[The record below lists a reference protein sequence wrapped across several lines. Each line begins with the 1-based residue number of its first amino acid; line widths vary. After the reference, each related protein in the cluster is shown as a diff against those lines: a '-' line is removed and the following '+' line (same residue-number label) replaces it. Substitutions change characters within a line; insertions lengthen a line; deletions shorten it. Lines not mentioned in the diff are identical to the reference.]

1 MDNRAK
7 KKVALIEDDTGN
19 RRAIKQIFESYSEIE
34 LVEAVDAG
42 KAMKILFP
50 NLPENRPDAVILDLI
65 IPYGS
70 AAEQL
75 NAKSDPDCVKT
86 GVKLLRSLR
95 ESEKSAD
102 NRHSSDLLWV
112 AVTTERSNPQVIRE
126 LVQLLEKRGSIYLK
140 PFDTFKL
147 ENDLTQVLGIKS
159 QVDPILLSPVHLS
172 PVQKNGGR

>member
-7 KKVALIEDDTGN
+7 KKVALIEDDHGN

-50 NLPENRPDAVILDLI
+50 DLPENRLDAVILDLMM
-65 IPYGS
+65 PYGT

-75 NAKSDPDCVKT
+75 NAKNDLNCDKT
-86 GVKLLRSLR
+86 GVKLLRFLR
-95 ESEKSAD
+95 ESEKSAE
-102 NRHSSDLLWV
+102 NCLSSDLLWV
-112 AVTTERSNPQVIRE
+112 AVTTARNNPQLIRE
-126 LVQLLEKRGSIYLK
+126 LGQLLEKRGCIYLK

-159 QVDPILLSPVHLS
+159 QVDPILLLSEHLS
-172 PVQKNGGR
+172 PVQKDGGR